1 MGLKINLIPCLFMFI
16 LCCNDN
22 KCQIYPGFKFIFF
35 KNKIQIL
42 ICRWKIWQER
52 TTIGLDGEKRNG
64 QYRHWIQV
72 IKWNKGWKIWEKI
85 YLKFHRKSE
94 QKRLRDRVISE
105 IEASYSEKVGHKKAK
120 KMWRYNQ
127 QITAQFDES
136 KFEKE
141 ARMGKKCDEESLK
154 ISEYILLKVIEIVGK
169 SKNKKSLNCME
180 NPWKM

>member
-1 MGLKINLIPCLFMFI
+1 M
-16 LCCNDN
+16 
-22 KCQIYPGFKFIFF
+22 
-35 KNKIQIL
+35 
-42 ICRWKIWQER
+42 
-52 TTIGLDGEKRNG
+52 
-64 QYRHWIQV
+64 
-72 IKWNKGWKIWEKI
+72 
-85 YLKFHRKSE
+85 
-94 QKRLRDRVISE
+94 ISE

-180 NPWKM
+180 NP